1 MIRLCD
7 KNVWIAEQCELSSQF
22 LCDYFKEYASN
33 VLMVTDRGK
42 AKGYLTYQ
50 SIISVGVDNWKQ
62 CIVNEYVTAGADMWD
77 QAKEIFRK
85 HPNLKYVP
93 VYNQNNELSY
103 FCYDSY
109 PQKESY
115 QYIGQIL
122 KILSSSPQLLKWQ
135 ETFPGIESVEIYD
148 MNEFSYYLA
157 EILEL
162 KGIDVVLHGEK
173 WKLFSRKVDSVQTH
187 MDSTIMRL
195 YAEGTEMF
203 PQSREKCDLTLSFG
217 FLIALMRKEVRL
229 LEKKMQKE
237 WDNFFI
243 CRFPIYSELSYRT
256 DEEDYMTRFVGGA
269 DGRELTDSMQ
279 KQFFVRVN
287 GMEPE
292 EYYKKKEWE
301 SDHLIPGLTEYYG
314 GVRIIRSSKGKN
326 TVWLLGP
333 CIVEGFGVLYHD
345 YLCCCIDRY
354 LKEQGMEEY
363 GVCSVSYLFYE
374 LDTLQKA
381 ITSLPVR
388 KKDVVI
394 CIGEDISWGQQIGE
408 KPDLK
413 LDALFAQREREPWFY
428 NVPIH
433 TNARGNERIAKEISE
448 KLILPYIRRSQN
460 VSDEYLAEN
469 CLSAVS
475 PKDKIADY
483 ETEVV
488 KYVDKLNEVY
498 HILEFLGNSRRIGAI
513 VMNCN
518 PFTLGHRY
526 LIEESAKKVQKLII
540 FVVEENR
547 SCFDFKD
554 RFQMVR
560 EGTRD
565 LRNVIAVPSGNF
577 VLSYHTL
584 PAYFRKEENRQVMM
598 DASLDLNIFSSYI
611 APKLGITIRFAGEEP
626 IDPVTAQYNRQMRE
640 RFSKEGRIEFSE
652 IPRKE
657 LEGKAISA
665 SLVRKELENGNWEK
679 IRMMV
684 PATTYEF
691 LKSDGAVRG

>member
-1 MIRLCD
+1 M
-7 KNVWIAEQCELSSQF
+7 Q
-22 LCDYFKEYASN
+22 
-33 VLMVTDRGK
+33 
-42 AKGYLTYQ
+42 
-50 SIISVGVDNWKQ
+50 
-62 CIVNEYVTAGADMWD
+62 
-77 QAKEIFRK
+77 RK
-85 HPNLKYVP
+85 
-93 VYNQNNELSY
+93 
-103 FCYDSY
+103 
-109 PQKESY
+109 
-115 QYIGQIL
+115 
-122 KILSSSPQLLKWQ
+122 
-135 ETFPGIESVEIYD
+135 
-148 MNEFSYYLA
+148 
-157 EILEL
+157 
-162 KGIDVVLHGEK
+162 
-173 WKLFSRKVDSVQTH
+173 
-187 MDSTIMRL
+187 
-195 YAEGTEMF
+195 
-203 PQSREKCDLTLSFG
+203 
-217 FLIALMRKEVRL
+217 
-229 LEKKMQKE
+229 
-237 WDNFFI
+237 
-243 CRFPIYSELSYRT
+243 
-256 DEEDYMTRFVGGA
+256 
-269 DGRELTDSMQ
+269 
-279 KQFFVRVN
+279 
-287 GMEPE
+287 
-292 EYYKKKEWE
+292 
-301 SDHLIPGLTEYYG
+301 
-314 GVRIIRSSKGKN
+314 
-326 TVWLLGP
+326 
-333 CIVEGFGVLYHD
+333 
-345 YLCCCIDRY
+345 
-354 LKEQGMEEY
+354 
-363 GVCSVSYLFYE
+363 LFYE

-433 TNARGNERIAKEISE
+433 TNARGNEKIAKEISE

-460 VSDEYLAEN
+460 VRDEYLAEN

-547 SCFDFKD
+547 
-554 RFQMVR
+554 
-560 EGTRD
+560 
-565 LRNVIAVPSGNF
+565 
-577 VLSYHTL
+577 
-584 PAYFRKEENRQVMM
+584 QVMM

-611 APKLGITIRFAGEEP
+611 APKFGITIRFAGEEP

-657 LEGKAISA
+657 LEGEAISA